1 MGTSYEPAKGQIAE
15 EEFKRF
21 EGEYESEMQAAE
33 KRAMKEVKD
42 REQMRVEKARSPESS
57 GPYNAQGQKK
67 SSNAIQAGGGWTP
80 PGSKE

>member
-1 MGTSYEPAKGQIAE
+1 MGTSYEGAKSQVHEEHYAE
-15 EEFKRF
+15 F
-21 EGEYESEMQAAE
+21 EKDYESEMQAAE

-42 REQMRVEKARSPESS
+42 REQMRVEKARQPDTS